1 MKKLKTTFIIA
12 FGIVLFIGSPLA
24 RAEYGGLATS
34 PGTLPAISASWQ
46 VANIVGNIANRNT
59 LSAATVVKTS
69 GYGTTYGA
77 GVLDALN
84 TGSGMGVGIVSSIA
98 QVFNG
103 GTPTDAFTITL
114 TATPNLVPRILQS
127 TAFTFTLL
135 PNQQDL
141 QPSAMLW
148 NCQTTKGVANVDPRA
163 IPLSQLI
170 NGSSTLYLNVLA
182 TSPLASCV
190 TV

>member
-1 MKKLKTTFIIA
+1 MA
-12 FGIVLFIGSPLA
+12 WADYGSLV
-24 RAEYGGLATS
+24 TS
-34 PGTLPAISASWQ
+34 PGTSPAISASWQ
-46 VANIVGNIANRNT
+46 VANIVGNIANHNT
-59 LSAATVVKTS
+59 LSAATVVKNS
-69 GYGTTYGA
+69 GYGTTYGG

-84 TGSGMGVGIVSSIA
+84 SGSGMGVGIVSSIA

-114 TATPNLVPRILQS
+114 TTTPNLVPRILQG
-127 TAFTFTLL
+127 TAFKFTLL

>member
-1 MKKLKTTFIIA
+1 MKKLKTMFTMA
-12 FGIVLFIGSPLA
+12 FGIVFFIGSSMA
-24 RAEYGGLATS
+24 WADYGGLATS
-34 PGTLPAISASWQ
+34 PGTSPAISASWQ
-46 VANIVGNIANRNT
+46 VANIVGNIANYNT
-59 LSAATVVKTS
+59 LSAATVVKAS
-69 GYGTTYGA
+69 GYGTTYGS
-77 GVLDALN
+77 GVLDGLN

-103 GTPTDAFTITL
+103 NTPTDAFTITL
-114 TATPNLVPRILQS
+114 TNTPNLVPRILQS

-135 PNQQDL
+135 PGQGSL

-148 NCQTTKGVANVDPRA
+148 NCQTTKGVANIDPRA

-190 TV
+190 TI